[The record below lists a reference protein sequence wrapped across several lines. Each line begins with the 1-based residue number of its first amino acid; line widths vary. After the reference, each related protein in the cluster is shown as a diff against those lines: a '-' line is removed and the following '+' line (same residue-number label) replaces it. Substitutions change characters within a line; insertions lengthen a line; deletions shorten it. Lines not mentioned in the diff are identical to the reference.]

1 MRSANEELELER
13 AEGTLGER
21 DIENVKEEGKGGK
34 EYIEMDLGLGVLE
47 ERRNGVKEE
56 SEESESEVDA
66 GDGDERGDEKEDV
79 MGKLLGS
86 QSRKGKRKIK
96 IEDLSRG

>member
-1 MRSANEELELER
+1 MKSANEELELER

-21 DIENVKEEGKGGK
+21 DIENVKEEEEEGK
-34 EYIEMDLGLGVLE
+34 EYIEMDVGLGVLE
-47 ERRNGVKEE
+47 ERRNSIKEE

-66 GDGDERGDEKEDV
+66 GDGDECGDEKEDI

>member
-21 DIENVKEEGKGGK
+21 DIENVKEEDEGGK

-56 SEESESEVDA
+56 SEESESEVDV
-66 GDGDERGDEKEDV
+66 GDGDEHGDEKEDV

-86 QSRKGKRKIK
+86 QSSKGKRKIK